1 MASEADKACAV
12 NAIRGAEHA
21 LEALRGQILIAGC
34 LLDANGWNTRTDST
48 LAAIDTLKRRL
59 IALHDDVYHESVQR
73 QESEPRTGV
82 IEPMSGGG
90 SKGGNPL

>member
-1 MASEADKACAV
+1 MASEADKACCV

-21 LEALRGQILIAGC
+21 LEAVKAQILIAGC
-34 LLDANGWNTRTDST
+34 LLDANGWSTRTDST
-48 LAAIDTLKRRL
+48 MADIDRLKRRITL
-59 IALHDDVYHESVQR
+59 LHDDVYHESVKR
-73 QESEPRTGV
+73 GEAEPRTGV

>member
-1 MASEADKACAV
+1 MASEADKQCAV
-12 NAIRGAEHA
+12 NALRGAEHA
-21 LEALRGQILIAGC
+21 LEAVKGQVLITKC
-34 LLDANGWNTRTDST
+34 LLDANAWNARTDSVE
-48 LAAIDTLKRRL
+48 AAIDTLKRRL
-59 IALHDDVYHESVQR
+59 VDLHDDVYHESVQR